1 MRPILQLAL
10 KEIRK
15 KRVRTILMFVVCL
28 IAMLTVFTSIT
39 NATSAICQQKIF
51 DRNLGLEAGQ
61 ILHLKYLQTDETAAF
76 TTALAD
82 FRNYIETLPG
92 VNAVGQFDATGI
104 NFSEL
109 KTSEEYV
116 KINQKILENG
126 VYKDYPERSQV
137 LYVDEAL
144 LPLVKGGISAFAST
158 QSTNLPIYASEVFK
172 DVVPVGTFLTDERT
186 GEMYEVV
193 GYFSKGSQWVEE
205 DDLIRYPLVSLDGWF
220 IAPFSDEG
228 KNDILTQLS
237 SLHNTYVLLSETA
250 DEKILEQE
258 ICSYSFSHGFS
269 ATAISLS
276 EEYELYRSETDTFTS
291 RQIFIAIF
299 ISMMALTSI
308 IAVFTTNT
316 LLKRRQYGIL
326 IANGFTQKDIAFC
339 IAAEIAIIVF
349 SSTLVAWIIKFVEF
363 RNDTDVFREVLMTA
377 HIQYTLPVCLL
388 IAVILVILATLFPAF
403 KLFQYQPGDLIGGNT
418 NGND

>member
-15 KRVRTILMFVVCL
+15 KKFYTILMFVVCL

-39 NATSAICQQKIF
+39 NATSAIYQQKIF

-61 ILHLKYLQTDETAAF
+61 ILHLKYLQTDETAEF
-76 TTALAD
+76 TTTLAD
-82 FRNYIETLPG
+82 FRTYIETLPG

-144 LPLVKGGISAFAST
+144 LPLVKGGISAFASS

-186 GEMYEVV
+186 GEMYEVF

-250 DEKILEQE
+250 DEKILKQE
-258 ICSYSFSHGFS
+258 ICNYSFSHGFS

-276 EEYELYRSETDTFTS
+276 EEYEIYRSETDTFTS
-291 RQIFIAIF
+291 RQIIIAIF

-316 LLKRRQYGIL
+316 LLKRKQYGIL

-377 HIQYTLPVCLL
+377 HIQYTLPICLL

-403 KLFQYQPGDLIGGNT
+403 KLFQYQPSDLIGGNT

>member
-28 IAMLTVFTSIT
+28 IATLTVFTSIT

-61 ILHLKYLQTDETAAF
+61 ILHLKYLQTDETAEF

-228 KNDILTQLS
+228 RNDILTQLS

-276 EEYELYRSETDTFTS
+276 EEYEIYRSETGTFTS
-291 RQIFIAIF
+291 RQIIIAIF

-363 RNDTDVFREVLMTA
+363 RNNTDVFREALMTA

>member
-15 KRVRTILMFVVCL
+15 KRFCTILMFVVCL

-61 ILHLKYLQTDETAAF
+61 ILHLKYLQTDETAEF

-109 KTSEEYV
+109 KTFEEYV

-158 QSTNLPIYASEVFK
+158 QSTYLPIYASEVFK

-205 DDLIRYPLVSLDGWF
+205 DDLTRYPLVSLDGWF

-228 KNDILTQLS
+228 RNDILTQLS

-291 RQIFIAIF
+291 RQIIIAIF

-363 RNDTDVFREVLMTA
+363 RNNTDVFREVLMTA

>member
-15 KRVRTILMFVVCL
+15 KRFCTILMFVVCL

-61 ILHLKYLQTDETAAF
+61 ILHLKYLQTDETAEF

-109 KTSEEYV
+109 KTFEEYV

-158 QSTNLPIYASEVFK
+158 QSTYLPIYASEVFK

-228 KNDILTQLS
+228 RNDILTQLS

-291 RQIFIAIF
+291 RQIIIAIF

-363 RNDTDVFREVLMTA
+363 RNNTDVFREVLMTA

>member
-10 KEIRK
+10 KELRK
-15 KRVRTILMFVVCL
+15 KRFCTILMFVVCL

-61 ILHLKYLQTDETAAF
+61 ILHLKYLQTDETAEF

-82 FRNYIETLPG
+82 FRTYIETLPG

-144 LPLVKGGISAFAST
+144 LPLVKGGISAFASS

-276 EEYELYRSETDTFTS
+276 EEYEIYRSETGTFTS
-291 RQIFIAIF
+291 RQIIIAIF

>member
-1 MRPILQLAL
+1 MRPILHLAL
-10 KEIRK
+10 KELRK
-15 KRVRTILMFVVCL
+15 KRFCTILMFVVCL
-28 IAMLTVFTSIT
+28 IATLTVFTSIT

-158 QSTNLPIYASEVFK
+158 QSTHLPIYASEVFK

-258 ICSYSFSHGFS
+258 IYSYSFSHGFS

-276 EEYELYRSETDTFTS
+276 EEYEIYRSETDTFTS
-291 RQIFIAIF
+291 RQIIIAIF

-363 RNDTDVFREVLMTA
+363 RNNTDVFREVLMTA